1 MCLPHAKQAQ
11 KLEQQI
17 LTTEK
22 HPYMKQHPT
31 LLKKKKKRKNPF
43 FFSVSGSSLLTGA
56 AERSL
61 KWEPTCAVQHDP
73 QVSFPSGK

>member
-31 LLKKKKKRKNPF
+31 LLKKKKEKIPSFSPF
-43 FFSVSGSSLLTGA
+43 QVL
-56 AERSL
+56 RS
-61 KWEPTCAVQHDP
+61 
-73 QVSFPSGK
+73 

>member
-31 LLKKKKKRKNPF
+31 LLKKKKRKNPF

-61 KWEPTCAVQHDP
+61 K
-73 QVSFPSGK
+73 

>member
-31 LLKKKKKRKNPF
+31 LLKKKKKEKILSFSPF
-43 FFSVSGSSLLTGA
+43 QVL
-56 AERSL
+56 RS
-61 KWEPTCAVQHDP
+61 
-73 QVSFPSGK
+73 

>member
-31 LLKKKKKRKNPF
+31 LLKKKKKKKSFLFLRFRF
-43 FFSVSGSSLLTGA
+43 FAPNWSSREEPEMRAHLCSA
-56 AERSL
+56 A
-61 KWEPTCAVQHDP
+61 
-73 QVSFPSGK
+73 